1 MSDMRAG
8 IMTLEELG
16 EPGIV
21 RIITAEPGNDGF
33 SQEAWTAYTDAAFL
47 GQVRPVLNAE
57 IEEFV
62 LPEEVLIAIQLPC
75 DINVRCDRQDFT
87 VIYQLLQNA
96 VNAWHQDLAEAK
108 GKGKGK
114 GKADPFFFFGA
125 ASARAS

>member
-33 SQEAWTAYTDAAFL
+33 SQEDWTAYTDAVFL
-47 GQVRPVLNAE
+47 GQIRPVLNAE

-62 LPEEVLIAIQLPC
+62 LPEEVRHQRPLWPARFYYDLP
-75 DINVRCDRQDFT
+75 
-87 VIYQLLQNA
+87 A
-96 VNAWHQDLAEAK
+96 
-108 GKGKGK
+108 
-114 GKADPFFFFGA
+114 P
-125 ASARAS
+125 